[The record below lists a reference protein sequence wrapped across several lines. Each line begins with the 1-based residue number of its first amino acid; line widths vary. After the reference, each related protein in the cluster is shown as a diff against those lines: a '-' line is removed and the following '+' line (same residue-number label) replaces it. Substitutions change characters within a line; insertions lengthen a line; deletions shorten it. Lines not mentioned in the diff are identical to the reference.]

1 MSGPSS
7 VLMLGLESVLIWSHF
22 PSPSSFGI
30 LDMFML
36 YSLGLCPGSHSVDQA
51 GLEFALN
58 LLSLPYKFWD
68 DSCEPSCPIQPLM
81 VF

>member
-51 GLEFALN
+51 GLEFTESR
-58 LLSLPYKFWD
+58 LSLLPKCWD
-68 DSCEPSCPIQPLM
+68 
-81 VF
+81 